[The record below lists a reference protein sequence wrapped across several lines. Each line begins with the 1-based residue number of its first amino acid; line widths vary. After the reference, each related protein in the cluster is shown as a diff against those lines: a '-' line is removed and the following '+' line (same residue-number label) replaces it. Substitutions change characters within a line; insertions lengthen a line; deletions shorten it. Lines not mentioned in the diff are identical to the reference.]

1 MDEARMRT
9 FQWGATP
16 VVRRYSSLQ
25 VPYFFHTLLAL
36 PYRQVEAAGPSVV
49 WEKRQVAA
57 PGAVDRWVVA
67 QHFREDCL
75 AVREPRE
82 NVLIP
87 YLPREEATYGQV
99 DGVLAHFR
107 KLECGVTLLLEE
119 PFPIE
124 VPESVA
130 VMVSGVPLVMDS
142 GPFDLCGMPRV
153 PAVVYPVFPGFSDG
167 LADWERHFA
176 RLREQG
182 VETVVPFVPLF
193 DAVTIKGFMET
204 AARRGRDLAR
214 LQEIFFHRSRK
225 EYVAHIW
232 QRILPALHAAGL
244 RALPKLP
251 PQAGGLY
258 QNRCLALRCFFLWHW
273 LALCG
278 REIEAWRF
286 HRVGF
291 LLWRAAWDVRQI
303 QREGNLGLFDLDFLD
318 DTLRGRQP
326 FLYPDEKLWL

>member
-1 MDEARMRT
+1 MKH
-9 FQWGATP
+9 FQWGAFP
-16 VVRRYSSLQ
+16 AVRRHSSLQ
-25 VPYFFHTLLAL
+25 VPYFFHTLTVL
-36 PYRQVEAAGPSVV
+36 PYRVVEADGPAIR
-49 WEKRQVAA
+49 WEQKQVAA
-57 PGAVDRWVVA
+57 PASVDRWVVA

-87 YLPREEATYGQV
+87 YIPREEAIYGQLE
-99 DGVLAHFR
+99 GVLSHFR

-119 PFPIE
+119 PFPLE
-124 VPESVA
+124 VPDSIA
-130 VMVSGVPLVMDS
+130 LMVSAAALVLGDA
-142 GPFDLCGMPRV
+142 PFDLRTMKRV

-167 LADWERHFA
+167 LAEWERHFA
-176 RLREQG
+176 LLKEQG
-182 VETVVPFVPLF
+182 VETVFPFVPLF
-193 DAVTIKGFMET
+193 DAVTVKSFLDL
-204 AARRGRDLAR
+204 ASRRGKDLSR
-214 LQEIFFHRSRK
+214 VEDIFFHRSRK
-225 EYVAHIW
+225 EYTAHLW

-251 PQAGGLY
+251 PQSGGLY
-258 QNRCLALRCFFLWHW
+258 FNRCLALRCFFLWHW
-273 LALCG
+273 LSLCG

>member
-1 MDEARMRT
+1 MDATRVKQ
-9 FQWGATP
+9 FQWGAFP
-16 VVRRYSSLQ
+16 SVRRFSSLQ

-36 PYRQVEAAGPSVV
+36 PYRLVEASGPAIL
-49 WEKRQVAA
+49 WEKKQVIPPAA
-57 PGAVDRWVVA
+57 ISRWVVA

-75 AVREPRE
+75 AFREPRE

-87 YLPREEATYGQV
+87 YLPPEEAVYSQL
-99 DGVLAHFR
+99 DGALAHFR

-119 PFPIE
+119 PFPLE
-124 VPESVA
+124 VPESVGL
-130 VMVSGVPLVMDS
+130 MVSAAPLVL
-142 GPFDLCGMPRV
+142 GGGAFDLRPMKRM

-167 LADWERHFA
+167 LGEWERHFA
-176 RLREQG
+176 RLKELG
-182 VETVVPFVPLF
+182 AETVMPFVPLF
-193 DAVTIKGFMET
+193 DAVTIKSFFEL
-204 AARRGRDLAR
+204 AARNGRDVSKV
-214 LQEIFFHRSRK
+214 QDIFFHRSRK

-258 QNRCLALRCFFLWHW
+258 FNRCLALRCFFLWHW
-273 LALCG
+273 LSLCG

-291 LLWRAAWDVRQI
+291 LLWRASWDVRQI